1 MTERDEVLQIYT
13 TSENKEWIKER
24 AEIEGKT
31 ISDIG
36 HSLVEEYIDRETGET
51 QFERYGTDTQ
61 LELVM
66 ENIRSDITAELDEFK
81 AETLEEL
88 KTVQKVRTAYTIA
101 IWKLLQEDHDD
112 AHLRL
117 AMKFATDRIGREPAT
132 EATSEGDT
140 DSGEQGRESSV
151 ATNAGGDG
159 A

>member
-1 MTERDEVLQIYT
+1 MTERDEVIQIYT

-31 ISDIG
+31 VSDIG
-36 HSLVEEYIDRETGET
+36 HGLVEEYIDRETGET

-66 ENIRSDITAELDEFK
+66 ENIRSDIMDEIDEFK
-81 AETLEEL
+81 SETLEEL
-88 KTVQKVRTAYTIA
+88 KTIQKVRTAYTIA
-101 IWKLLQEDHDD
+101 IWKLLQEEYDD

-117 AMKFATDRIGREPAT
+117 AMKFATERIGQAPAT
-132 EATSEGDT
+132 ETPTESDT
-140 DSGEQGRESSV
+140 DSGEQVPESSV
-151 ATNAGGDG
+151 PTNPGGDG

>member
-1 MTERDEVLQIYT
+1 MTERDEVIQIYT

-31 ISDIG
+31 VSDIG
-36 HSLVEEYIDRETGET
+36 HGLVEEYIDRETGET

-66 ENIRSDITAELDEFK
+66 ENIRSDIMDEIDEFK
-81 AETLEEL
+81 SETLEEL
-88 KTVQKVRTAYTIA
+88 KTIQKVRTAYTIA
-101 IWKLLQEDHDD
+101 IWKLLQEEYDD

-117 AMKFATDRIGREPAT
+117 AMKFATERIGQAPAT
-132 EATSEGDT
+132 ETSTGSDT
-140 DSGEQGRESSV
+140 DAGEQENKSSV
-151 ATNAGGDG
+151 PTNPGGDG

>member
-13 TSENKEWIKER
+13 TSENKEWITER
-24 AEIEGKT
+24 ADIEGKT

-36 HSLVEEYIDRETGET
+36 HSLVEEYIDRETGAT

-66 ENIRSDITAELDEFK
+66 ENIRSDIMDELDEFK
-81 AETLEEL
+81 SETLEEL
-88 KTVQKVRTAYTIA
+88 KMVQKVRTAYTIA

-132 EATSEGDT
+132 ETTNGSDA

>member
-36 HSLVEEYIDRETGET
+36 HSLVEEHIDRETGET

-66 ENIRSDITAELDEFK
+66 ENIRSDISDELDEFK
-81 AETLEEL
+81 SETLEEL

-132 EATSEGDT
+132 ETANESDT
-140 DSGEQGRESSV
+140 GSGEQNRESSV
-151 ATNAGGDG
+151 PANAGGDS

>member
-36 HSLVEEYIDRETGET
+36 HSLVEEHIDRETGET

-61 LELVM
+61 LELVL
-66 ENIRSDITAELDEFK
+66 ENIRSDVTAELDEFK
-81 AETLEEL
+81 SETLEEL

-132 EATSEGDT
+132 EATNGSDA

>member
-81 AETLEEL
+81 SETLEEL

-132 EATSEGDT
+132 EATNGSDA

>member
-36 HSLVEEYIDRETGET
+36 HSLVEEYIDRETSET

-81 AETLEEL
+81 SETLEEL

-132 EATSEGDT
+132 EATNGSDT

>member
-81 AETLEEL
+81 SETLEEL

-132 EATSEGDT
+132 ETTNGSDA